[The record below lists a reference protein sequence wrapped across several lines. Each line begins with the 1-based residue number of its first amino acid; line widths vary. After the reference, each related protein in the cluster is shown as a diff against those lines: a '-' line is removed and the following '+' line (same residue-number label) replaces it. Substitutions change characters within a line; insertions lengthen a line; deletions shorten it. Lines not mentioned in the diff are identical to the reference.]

1 MYIGPRIPSTDDVG
15 ISAFHQNILVQENEI
30 ILNNS
35 SPCNDDSVKSPSN
48 NNIFKKNSANI
59 VKNSSNIVKNSSK
72 NIITDKEVVKPT
84 AKAKKFITFKNTIK
98 LIEDRIVKKGVSF
111 FSEINKIKLVRLAI
125 EKLKK
130 SSIYFQVNNLKKI
143 HYHIIGDLANE
154 NKEIEQA
161 ALEKFEV
168 FFHFFII
175 YSFIFITQKL
185 NNFFV
190 KFIM

>member
-1 MYIGPRIPSTDDVG
+1 MYIGPRIPSSEDVG
-15 ISAFHQNILVQENEI
+15 ISAFHQNILLQENEI

-35 SPCNDDSVKSPSN
+35 SHMNDDSVRSPSN
-48 NNIFKKNSANI
+48 NNNDIFKKNPTNI
-59 VKNSSNIVKNSSK
+59 VKNASK
-72 NIITDKEVVKPT
+72 NNINEKENVKQT

-111 FSEINKIKLVRLAI
+111 FGEINKIKLVRLAI

-168 FFHFFII
+168 
-175 YSFIFITQKL
+175 IFL
-185 NNFFV
+185 FS
-190 KFIM
+190 

>member
-1 MYIGPRIPSTDDVG
+1 MYIGPRIPSSDDVG
-15 ISAFHQNILVQENEI
+15 ISAFHQNILLQENEI

-35 SPCNDDSVKSPSN
+35 SHMNEDSVRSPSN
-48 NNIFKKNSANI
+48 NDIFKKNSTNI
-59 VKNSSNIVKNSSK
+59 VKNASK
-72 NIITDKEVVKPT
+72 NNINEKENVKQT

-168 FFHFFII
+168 IFFFH
-175 YSFIFITQKL
+175 KVLL
-185 NNFFV
+185 NL
-190 KFIM
+190 